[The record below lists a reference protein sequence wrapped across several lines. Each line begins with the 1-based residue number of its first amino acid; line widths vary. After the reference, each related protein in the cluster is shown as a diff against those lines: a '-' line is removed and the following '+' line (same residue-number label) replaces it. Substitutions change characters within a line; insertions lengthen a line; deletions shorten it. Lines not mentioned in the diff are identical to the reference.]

1 MVIFLCL
8 HVGWI
13 NNIHSL
19 SVDIFSFY
27 IEQLCA
33 LNCQVARITVW
44 MIEVGMDY
52 GLKIIKQSDRE
63 QANLQYEWNPKN
75 Q

>member
-13 NNIHSL
+13 NNLHSL
-19 SVDIFSFY
+19 SVEIFSVY

-33 LNCQVARITVW
+33 LNCQVGRITVW

-52 GLKIIKQSDRE
+52 GLMIIKQSDRE
-63 QANLQYEWNPKN
+63 QANLLYEWNPKN

>member
-19 SVDIFSFY
+19 FVDKVSVY

-44 MIEVGMDY
+44 MIEVDMDY
-52 GLKIIKQSDRE
+52 GLMIIKQSDRE